1 MALRGEALHHAFAV
15 LLPIFAPLYA
25 RDDRGGGADAVP
37 CGVPPHH
44 LLAFLGCRSSLAHV
58 QTSFVD
64 RMYHAAPP
72 LARTRSIASSP
83 ARSQPLRATR
93 KAAGSLARPAARIR
107 SSHTSWAERFT
118 ASFSVVESSA

>member
-15 LLPIFAPLYA
+15 LPIFAPLYA

-44 LLAFLGCRSSLAHV
+44 LLAFLGCGSSLAHV
-58 QTSFVD
+58 QTSFVG
-64 RMYHAAPP
+64 RMDHAAPP
-72 LARTRSIASSP
+72 VTCTRSIAYSP
-83 ARSQPLRATR
+83 ACSQPLRATR

-118 ASFSVVESSA
+118 AS